1 MNKVLLY
8 LKRNYTY
15 YLLLLV
21 PMLYY
26 IIFHYAPMY
35 GTIIA
40 FKDYNIFKGVME
52 SEWVGLEV
60 FKEIFGMKEFYK
72 VLKNT
77 FLLSFLDLIF
87 SFPAPIILA
96 IFLNE
101 VRYKMLKKG
110 IQTLVYLPHFI
121 SWVIVGGMVY
131 QLFSTKYGYINYFI
145 QLIGLDPVPFLTNKV
160 WWLITYL
167 STGVWHS
174 AGWGAIIYLAALS
187 SISEEL
193 YDAAKVDGCGRFKR
207 IWHITL
213 PGLKPTI
220 MVLLILNIGNMI
232 RLGFER
238 PFVMGNVL
246 VSEYSEV
253 IATFV
258 YRVGLESGR
267 YSLATAVGLFQSV
280 VGFAMVMGANWLS
293 KKMSETSIW

>member
-1 MNKVLLY
+1 
-8 LKRNYTY
+8 
-15 YLLLLV
+15 
-21 PMLYY
+21 
-26 IIFHYAPMY
+26 MY